1 MDAFRLSSIRLPLAA
16 ISVVKLVKLFSN
28 FENEPSG
35 IIVVR
40 YGDLKIMT
48 LFTCS
53 SFQFHVP
60 VVFQFYGSPVVSE
73 DNKMV
78 KVFTHLS
85 DIIFSNLSY

>member
-28 FENEPSG
+28 FENEHSG

-40 YGDLKIMT
+40 YVDLKIMT

-53 SFQFHVP
+53 SFPVP
-60 VVFQFYGSPVVSE
+60 CASCIPVLW
-73 DNKMV
+73 
-78 KVFTHLS
+78 LS
-85 DIIFSNLSY
+85 GCFRGQQNGQGIHTFE

>member
-1 MDAFRLSSIRLPLAA
+1 MAA
-16 ISVVKLVKLFSN
+16 IFVVKLVKLFSN
-28 FENEPSG
+28 FENEHSG

-40 YGDLKIMT
+40 YDDLKILT

-60 VVFQFYGSPVVSE
+60 VVVQFYGSPVVSE

-85 DIIFSNLSY
+85 EIIFPNLSY

>member
-1 MDAFRLSSIRLPLAA
+1 MYRHLWMPFIYHLLGYLWQLFLLSNLLNY
-16 ISVVKLVKLFSN
+16 F
-28 FENEPSG
+28 G

-40 YGDLKIMT
+40 YGDLKILT

-85 DIIFSNLSY
+85 EKIFSNLSF

>member
-16 ISVVKLVKLFSN
+16 IFVVKLVKLFSN
-28 FENEPSG
+28 FENEHSG

-48 LFTCS
+48 LFTCL

-85 DIIFSNLSY
+85 EIIFPNLSY

>member
-28 FENEPSG
+28 FENEHSG

-40 YGDLKIMT
+40 YDDLKILT
-48 LFTCS
+48 LFTCF

-85 DIIFSNLSY
+85 EIIFSNLSY

>member
-16 ISVVKLVKLFSN
+16 ISVVKLVTSFSN
-28 FENEPSG
+28 FENKHSG

-40 YGDLKIMT
+40 YGDLKILT

-85 DIIFSNLSY
+85 EIIFSNLSY

>member
-1 MDAFRLSSIRLPLAA
+1 MAA
-16 ISVVKLVKLFSN
+16 IFVVKLVKLFSN
-28 FENEPSG
+28 FENEHSG

-40 YGDLKIMT
+40 YDDLKILT
-48 LFTCS
+48 LFTGS

-78 KVFTHLS
+78 KVFAHLS
-85 DIIFSNLSY
+85 EIIFPNLSY